1 MKNTMTSRERVNKA
15 LNYEPV
21 DKVPVDFGGTRI
33 TGIGALAYKKLLDY
47 LGVEE
52 EIQLYDIKQQLAYP
66 SLRMIDRMGG
76 DVVQLNRLGPTTGMP
91 FLRLDRWKKGKLTD
105 GTDCL
110 VPEDYDPVFQPD
122 GSIEIFH
129 EGGIFARRTAFS
141 PYFDVCSAPLK
152 AAENRRDIDAYVFPD
167 PWTPREEAFLKREIE
182 RLYHGSDKAL
192 FAGLPL
198 LNSSFLEIN
207 AVLFGYEQFMMN
219 LILKRDLMEYWLDR
233 MLAHDLEILE
243 PFLKIVGPY
252 ISVIQMNDDFGAQE
266 ALQIP
271 PEMYREIFKPRQKKW
286 IEFVRA
292 RTNAKIFLH
301 CDGAVEPILKDFI
314 EIGIDV
320 LNPLQTSARGMEPEK
335 IKKLYGKNLRFWG
348 GGVDTQ
354 STLPFGSLEQ
364 IRNEVRYRLEL
375 LSEGNGYV
383 FGTIHN
389 IQPDIPPE
397 KVLAVFETVC
407 EYNSR

>member
-122 GSIEIFH
+122 GSIKIFH
-129 EGGIFARRTAFS
+129 EGGVFARRTAFS

-152 AAENRRDIDAYVFPD
+152 GAESRRDIDAYVFPD

-243 PFLKIVGPY
+243 PFLKIVGPH

-301 CDGAVEPILKDFI
+301 CDGAVEPILKDFV